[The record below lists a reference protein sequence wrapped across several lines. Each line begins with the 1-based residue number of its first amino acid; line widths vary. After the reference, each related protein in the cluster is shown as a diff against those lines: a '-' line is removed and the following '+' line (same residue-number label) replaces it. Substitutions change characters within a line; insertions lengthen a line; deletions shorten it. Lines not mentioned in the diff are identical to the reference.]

1 MSTKNYRLILIIGG
15 VALLLLVPRVAM
27 QFSDDVSWSVN
38 DFIIA
43 GVLLSG
49 TGLLIELIL
58 RNVKLKQNRII
69 LSAIVLVLLI
79 LIWIELAVGLFGSP
93 LAGS

>member
-15 VALLLLVPRVAM
+15 VALLLLVPLVAM

-58 RNVKLKQNRII
+58 RNVKLKQNRLI